1 MEFEKYYK
9 KYNEIKNNN
18 VIKNLGLLAS
28 FLGLLRF
35 IPMVYQIYKTKR
47 TNNFTPTML
56 FLALSSTIFWLIFG
70 FYENTLPIII
80 SSLIAFAVY
89 IYIVY
94 MKISHK

>member
-1 MEFEKYYK
+1 MEVENFYK
-9 KYNEIKNNN
+9 KYDYIKNNN
-18 VIKNLGLLAS
+18 IIKNLGLLAS

-56 FLALSSTIFWLIFG
+56 LLALTSTIFWLVFG

-80 SSLIAFAVY
+80 SSVIALFVY

-94 MKISHK
+94 MKLSYK

>member
-1 MEFEKYYK
+1 MEFENLYK
-9 KYNEIKNNN
+9 KYNDIQNMDIIKS
-18 VIKNLGLLAS
+18 LGLLAS

-94 MKISHK
+94 MKLSYK